1 MKVDVI
7 QIGSEVVNWIQLAQD
22 VVQIDFVNTV
32 ISLGFH
38 SRLDVL

>member
-7 QIGSEVVNWIQLAQD
+7 KIGCEVVNWIQLAQD

-32 ISLGFH
+32 ISLEFQ